1 MMWLE
6 KGVDLSVS
14 PEHAGS
20 DVAADQDVGQV
31 GAVGEPQE
39 GFELG
44 SHKDR
49 NGHDDR
55 QQNQEDRTEAGHQG
69 AQLLLARLK

>member
-1 MMWLE
+1 MR
-6 KGVDLSVS
+6 
-14 PEHAGS
+14 
-20 DVAADQDVGQV
+20 
-31 GAVGEPQE
+31 AVGEPEE
-39 GFELG
+39 GLELG

-55 QQNQEDRTEAGHQG
+55 QQNQEDRTKAGHQG